1 MWWKY
6 LNFPNKI
13 QYLYGKQ
20 VVTVNLFFFG
30 EVNSLAYT
38 VPPQK
43 ILLTIEDLLNMQ
55 QGQKYVI
62 FDATHSGH
70 VTCHNI
76 VTNPFREI
84 WEALPVNL
92 TKPTY
97 HCAAVLYTW
106 QDVFQL
112 VKDP

>member
-1 MWWKY
+1 M
-6 LNFPNKI
+6 NFPNKI

-20 VVTVNLFFFG
+20 VVTLNLFLWWSEQF
-30 EVNSLAYT
+30 SMHSA
-38 VPPQK
+38 PPKK